1 MPSRAEPGAR
11 PRARVWLERAAH
23 LLGLAIIAWL
33 LVDSLGPGPE
43 AGGELVE
50 AGTLADELRRW
61 STVAAPGEVHL
72 TMDAA
77 VSPPYREWLAALAAA
92 GTRVSW
98 DADSVV
104 PLAVALDPIPDPAGG
119 TRIWAAAP
127 PGTTLVLEDEVGPID
142 SVEAGAAGARFVT
155 HTPITKVA
163 RVRAGAFAAA
173 SAQRDSIVF
182 GRILVVGRVGW
193 EAGMVAGALEERG
206 WEVDVKLALSPKGDV
221 VQGRPAETLDPARYS
236 AVVLLDSA
244 ALVGPAQLVRY
255 VREGGGLVMTA
266 RAAAAAPLAP
276 LRVGRTG
283 RTAAPI
289 EPFDTTSALPQRSL
303 ALTSIVPAADAV
315 PLELRDELVAVAARR
330 VERGRVAVVGYDDTW
345 RWRMAGG
352 ADGPDQHRAWWA
364 GLVATVARVDR
375 VPLPEAGLTDEAPLA
390 SMVQVLGTPSP
401 RPMDIAPPRSP
412 AYGLAFAVLAAALL
426 LQWLSRRLRGAP

>member
-1 MPSRAEPGAR
+1 MPSRVEPGAR

-23 LLGLAIIAWL
+23 LLGLAIIVWL
-33 LVDSLGPGPE
+33 LVDSLGPGPGT
-43 AGGELVE
+43 GGELVE
-50 AGTLADELRRW
+50 AGALADELRRW
-61 STVAAPGEVHL
+61 STVAAPDEVHL
-72 TMDAA
+72 TVDAA

-98 DADSVV
+98 DADSVI
-104 PLAVALDPIPDPAGG
+104 PLAVALDPIPDPGGG

-127 PGTTLVLEDEVGPID
+127 PGTVLVLEDEVGPID

-155 HTPITKVA
+155 HTPITAA

-173 SAQRDSIVF
+173 SVQRDSIGF
-182 GRILVVGRVGW
+182 GRVLVVGRAGW
-193 EAGMVAGALEERG
+193 EGAMVAGALEERG

-221 VQGRPAETLDPARYS
+221 VQGGPIDALDPARYS

-244 ALVGPAQLVRY
+244 ALVGPAQLARY

-266 RAAAAAPLAP
+266 RAAAAASLAP

-283 RTAAPI
+283 RTVAPV
-289 EPFDTTSALPQRSL
+289 EPFDTASAEPRRSL

-315 PLELRDELVAVAARR
+315 PLELRGDLVAVAARR
-330 VERGRVAVVGYDDTW
+330 VERGRVVVLGYDDTW

-352 ADGPDQHRAWWA
+352 ADGLDQHRAWWA
-364 GLVATVARVDR
+364 GLVASVARVDR
-375 VPLPEAGLTDEAPLA
+375 APLPDAGLADEAPLA
-390 SMVQVLGTPSP
+390 SLVQLLGTPSL
-401 RPMDIAPPRSP
+401 RPMDAAPPRSP
-412 AYGLAFAVLAAALL
+412 AYGAAFAILATALL

>member
-11 PRARVWLERAAH
+11 PRVRVWLERAAH
-23 LLGLAIIAWL
+23 ILGLAIIAWL
-33 LVDSLGPGPE
+33 LVDSLRPGPGT
-43 AGGELVE
+43 GGELVE
-50 AGTLADELRRW
+50 AGALADELRRW
-61 STVAAPGEVHL
+61 STVAAPDEVHL
-72 TMDAA
+72 TVDAT

-104 PLAVALDPIPDPAGG
+104 PLAVALDPVPDPGGG

-127 PGTTLVLEDEVGPID
+127 PGTMLVLEDDVGPID

-155 HTPITKVA
+155 HSPVTVA
-163 RVRAGAFAAA
+163 RVRARAFAAA
-173 SAQRDSIVF
+173 SVQRDSIAF
-182 GRILVVGRVGW
+182 GRVLVVGRAGW
-193 EAGMVAGALEERG
+193 ESAMVAGALEERG
-206 WEVDVKLALSPKGDV
+206 WKVDVKLALSPKGDV
-221 VQGRPAETLDPARYS
+221 VQGGPIDALDPARYS

-244 ALVGPAQLVRY
+244 ALAGPGQLARY

-283 RTAAPI
+283 RAVEAV
-289 EPFDTTSALPQRSL
+289 EPFDTASGEPRRSL
-303 ALTSIVPAADAV
+303 AFTSIVPAADAV
-315 PLELRDELVAVAARR
+315 PLELRGDLVAVAARR
-330 VERGRVAVVGYDDTW
+330 VERGRVVVLGYDDTW

-352 ADGPDQHRAWWA
+352 ADAPDQHRAWWA
-364 GLVATVARVDR
+364 GLVASVARVDR
-375 VPLPEAGLTDEAPLA
+375 APLPDAGLADEAPLA
-390 SMVQVLGTPSP
+390 SIVQLLGAPSP
-401 RPMDIAPPRSP
+401 RPADAAPPRSP
-412 AYGLAFAVLAAALL
+412 AYGTAFAILAAALL